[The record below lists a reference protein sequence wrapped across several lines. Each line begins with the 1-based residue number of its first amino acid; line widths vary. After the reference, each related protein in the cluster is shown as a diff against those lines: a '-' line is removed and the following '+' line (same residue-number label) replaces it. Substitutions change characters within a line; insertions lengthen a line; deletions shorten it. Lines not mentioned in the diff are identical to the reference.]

1 MISPG
6 LPTAT
11 PLKASHISPKPE
23 SAFDLLMQGAGAAS
37 LQTLQEMAPA
47 SDPKSEVAPLEA
59 PLEDVDTGTV
69 EGLMALLD
77 QVIVKLENSGGR
89 IVEKDVLT
97 RFADAL
103 GETPVETVGELDA
116 VAQLENTT
124 LVSALQ
130 DRIASALRPAIPMS
144 QLSIA
149 SAEVTAVGRGASLA
163 ARNEAQGAHVEQAKD
178 ASPRKFAPAENT
190 PPDLAA
196 AKTAQP
202 GQSALFTELAGRD
215 LQAVAGDLQ
224 LPPELARVATTA
236 GAPRPNLSPDDQLR
250 QHVTQ
255 HIRTVD
261 TNEAKFR
268 FSLTPY
274 GMGEI
279 EIEILRTETGR
290 IQIALTTETASVLNV
305 LRHDREQLLDA
316 LNARGI
322 ATQNAD
328 LDFQTFGERGGREQ
342 QQKAQTG
349 SFTDRS
355 IDQDPIEETAPS
367 PRPTYSIGTLDILT

>member
-11 PLKASHISPKPE
+11 PLKASQISPKPE

-47 SDPKSEVAPLEA
+47 SDPKPEVAPLEE
-59 PLEDVDTGTV
+59 LDTGTV
-69 EGLMALLD
+69 EGLMTLLD

-97 RFADAL
+97 RFAEAL

-116 VAQLENTT
+116 VAQLETAT

-149 SAEVTAVGRGASLA
+149 SAEVTAVGRGAALA

-178 ASPRKFAPAENT
+178 ASPRQFAPAEIT

-202 GQSALFTELAGRD
+202 GQAALFTELAGRD
-215 LQAVAGDLQ
+215 IQAVAGDLQ

-261 TNEAKFR
+261 TNDGKFR

-316 LNARGI
+316 LNARGM

-342 QQKAQTG
+342 QQQAQTG
-349 SFTDRS
+349 SFADRS
-355 IDQDPIEETAPS
+355 IDQDPNEESAPN